1 MALQPFLEEMLHLQI
16 FRQFIEERIETLNR
30 GNSLSDEFEKEV
42 VRYQEKVNSSNPG
55 ARILKSQYEQAKKE
69 GGALVKAVKNKVR
82 FCPFNNILFF
92 HNFCWRFLATQ
103 LFFRCQPLKA
113 TDDF

>member
-82 FCPFNNILFF
+82 FCPFNIILFF
-92 HNFCWRFLATQ
+92 HNFC
-103 LFFRCQPLKA
+103 
-113 TDDF
+113 

>member
-1 MALQPFLEEMLHLQI
+1 M
-16 FRQFIEERIETLNR
+16 NR

-69 GGALVKAVKNKVR
+69 GGALVKAVITKWLILNKLALNLKHWMT
-82 FCPFNNILFF
+82 FNC
-92 HNFCWRFLATQ
+92 HNVAPYFLVV
-103 LFFRCQPLKA
+103 FG
-113 TDDF
+113 

>member
-1 MALQPFLEEMLHLQI
+1 M
-16 FRQFIEERIETLNR
+16 NR

-82 FCPFNNILFF
+82 FCPFNIILFF
-92 HNFCWRFLATQ
+92 HNFC
-103 LFFRCQPLKA
+103 
-113 TDDF
+113 